1 MTVSNLNDAKRK
13 IKTRSPAFL
22 ITVGIILLISSVI
35 VFWNGSIDYQI
46 QNKQTEWIVTNATKY
61 SLQGTTQSRYLTGGV
76 PPVRF
81 SM

>member
-46 QNKQTEWIVTNATKY
+46 QNKQTEWIVTVSYTHLTLPTN
-61 SLQGTTQSRYLTGGV
+61 SRG
-76 PPVRF
+76 
-81 SM
+81 

>member
-35 VFWNGSIDYQI
+35 VFGTDPSTIKYKISKQNGLL
-46 QNKQTEWIVTNATKY
+46 QT
-61 SLQGTTQSRYLTGGV
+61 QQ
-76 PPVRF
+76 
-81 SM
+81 

>member
-22 ITVGIILLISSVI
+22 ITVGTILLISSVI

-46 QNKQTEWIVTNATKY
+46 QNKQTEWIVTNATISHVETKVEGARGSNY
-61 SLQGTTQSRYLTGGV
+61 GHTSTY
-76 PPVRF
+76 F
-81 SM
+81 